1 MNPAWREKGTPAGRR
16 PPVQGE
22 TRPVGNRLRRPPE
35 ERGGT
40 ALPGLPRTGPGIPR
54 ESRGSLGGDDAGTG
68 VRMP

>member
-40 ALPGLPRTGPGIPR
+40 ALPGVPDGARHSPGIPG
-54 ESRGSLGGDDAGTG
+54 ELGGDDAGTG
-68 VRMP
+68 VQTP